1 MTQSGGPIVKLLSS
15 AWADALARSTPAAH
29 ASARQRNEISLF
41 HLENHASVPRTS
53 GFSPRFELLKQALL
67 KCVLA
72 IPSVGSCDGG
82 FIAQNAEDAVTQ
94 PKFSLESPIM
104 FIVPVSRR
112 TAVRARHFDRLLD
125 TAFDQLFAAPAA
137 DSAPVRQPAIDVSE
151 SDRGYVVTL
160 DVPGVTREDVK
171 VSIDGR
177 RVSVVAEA
185 RSTEAAVPATDADGT
200 AADPSKAT
208 DRVILRE
215 RAFASFARSFTL
227 QSEIDQ
233 GSSQAKLDNGVLT
246 LTLTKRH
253 PAATQLTVN

>member
-1 MTQSGGPIVKLLSS
+1 
-15 AWADALARSTPAAH
+15 
-29 ASARQRNEISLF
+29 
-41 HLENHASVPRTS
+41 
-53 GFSPRFELLKQALL
+53 
-67 KCVLA
+67 
-72 IPSVGSCDGG
+72 
-82 FIAQNAEDAVTQ
+82 
-94 PKFSLESPIM
+94 M

-112 TAVRARHFDRLLD
+112 AAVRARHFDRLFD
-125 TAFDQLFAAPAA
+125 TAFDQLFTQPVA

-177 RVSVVAEA
+177 RVSIVAEA
-185 RSTEAAVPATDADGT
+185 RAAQASEEVA
-200 AADPSKAT
+200 AADASAADAAAPKNT

-233 GSSQAKLDNGVLT
+233 SASQARLENGVLT
-246 LTLTKRH
+246 LTLTKRS
-253 PAATQLTVN
+253 ASETQLTVN